1 MCKVLIVEDDMN
13 IRNNISELLM
23 LNGFDPIMASDGKD
37 ALLMLETETPDLII
51 SDVLMP
57 RLTGFQLKEK
67 LQEDDAWQNIPF
79 VFLSAKTEVSDIRN
93 GMNLGADDYIT
104 KPFLHTDLIKT
115 IKVRLQKQQNRGLLS
130 KPMPQLPEELLK
142 EKGELQKLVDS
153 LSGAERRVLNLLS
166 QNFSSVE
173 IGKRIFL
180 STKTVQN
187 HRANMV
193 RKLNLSGQ
201 NSLLNLSIRCNV
213 LGIAIN

>member
-37 ALLMLETETPDLII
+37 ALLMVEAETPDLII

-67 LQEDDAWQNIPF
+67 LQEDDTWQNIPF

-104 KPFLHTDLIKT
+104 KPFHHSDLIKT
-115 IKVRLQKQQNRGLLS
+115 IKVRLQKQENRGLLS
-130 KPMPQLPEELLK
+130 KPMPQLPDELLK

-213 LGIAIN
+213 LGIAIS